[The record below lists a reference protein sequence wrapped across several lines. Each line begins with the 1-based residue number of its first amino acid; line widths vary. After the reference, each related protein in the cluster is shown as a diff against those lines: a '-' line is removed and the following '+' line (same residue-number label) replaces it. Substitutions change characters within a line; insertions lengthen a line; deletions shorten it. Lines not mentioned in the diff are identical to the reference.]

1 MSFFDYVALVAML
14 LQREGRLT
22 YRALQREFGFD
33 AAWLDDMRRELIFR
47 RIARDEQGEG
57 LVWMGVMPRSG
68 QSAAP
73 EYAAQ
78 PAPEGMDLPPLHL
91 IPEPLP
97 PDAVRPSTIVSPIFS
112 GAPSVADSE
121 AWLAEPHREQ
131 FDPPSTV
138 SETDAAAAAPVPLR
152 TTSEA
157 ERRQLTVMSC
167 DLVGSTH
174 LSGQLDPEDLREIV
188 RAYQEAAARVIQRGE
203 GHIAQYLGDG
213 MLVYFGYPMVHEDDA
228 QRAVR
233 SGLDI
238 VEAIQALN
246 TRLQVDSDVQL
257 AVRIG
262 IHTGQVVVA
271 VMGGDERHEQLA
283 LGDTPNIAM
292 QIEALAQP
300 GTVVISN
307 VTAQLVQRTFVL
319 EELGAREL
327 EGVAAPMRLV
337 RVLGPREADDAS
349 EETRLAGFETLVGRD
364 EEIGLLLRRWE
375 QSKEELG

>member
-1 MSFFDYVALVAML
+1 
-14 LQREGRLT
+14 
-22 YRALQREFGFD
+22 
-33 AAWLDDMRRELIFR
+33 MRRELIFR
-47 RIARDEQGEG
+47 RVARDEQGEG

-91 IPEPLP
+91 TPEPLP
-97 PDAVRPSTIVSPIFS
+97 PDAVRPSTIVTPIFS

-121 AWLAEPHREQ
+121 ALLAEPHRER

-138 SETDAAAAAPVPLR
+138 SGADAVAAAPAPLR

-188 RAYQEAAARVIQRGE
+188 RAYQEAAARVIQRDE

-327 EGVAAPMRLV
+327 EGMAAPMRLV
-337 RVLGPREADDAS
+337 RVLGPREADDTS

>member
-1 MSFFDYVALVAML
+1 
-14 LQREGRLT
+14 
-22 YRALQREFGFD
+22 
-33 AAWLDDMRRELIFR
+33 
-47 RIARDEQGEG
+47 
-57 LVWMGVMPRSG
+57 
-68 QSAAP
+68 
-73 EYAAQ
+73 
-78 PAPEGMDLPPLHL
+78 
-91 IPEPLP
+91 
-97 PDAVRPSTIVSPIFS
+97 
-112 GAPSVADSE
+112 
-121 AWLAEPHREQ
+121 LAEPHREQ

-337 RVLGPREADDAS
+337 RVLGPCEADDAS

>member
-121 AWLAEPHREQ
+121 AWLAEPTG
-131 FDPPSTV
+131 SN
-138 SETDAAAAAPVPLR
+138 
-152 TTSEA
+152 
-157 ERRQLTVMSC
+157 
-167 DLVGSTH
+167 STH
-174 LSGQLDPEDLREIV
+174 RQPYPRPMQRRLPRSRC
-188 RAYQEAAARVIQRGE
+188 ARR
-203 GHIAQYLGDG
+203 
-213 MLVYFGYPMVHEDDA
+213 P
-228 QRAVR
+228 R
-233 SGLDI
+233 
-238 VEAIQALN
+238 
-246 TRLQVDSDVQL
+246 
-257 AVRIG
+257 
-262 IHTGQVVVA
+262 
-271 VMGGDERHEQLA
+271 
-283 LGDTPNIAM
+283 PN
-292 QIEALAQP
+292 
-300 GTVVISN
+300 
-307 VTAQLVQRTFVL
+307 
-319 EELGAREL
+319 
-327 EGVAAPMRLV
+327 
-337 RVLGPREADDAS
+337 
-349 EETRLAGFETLVGRD
+349 VGN
-364 EEIGLLLRRWE
+364 
-375 QSKEELG
+375 